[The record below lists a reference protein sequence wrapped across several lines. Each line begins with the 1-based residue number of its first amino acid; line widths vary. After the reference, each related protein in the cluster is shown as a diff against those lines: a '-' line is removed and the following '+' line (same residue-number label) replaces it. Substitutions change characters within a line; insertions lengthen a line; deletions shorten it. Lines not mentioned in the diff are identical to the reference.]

1 MDEMLKRGG
10 VPEQAVLAFEGV
22 RCRVYQWPQKM
33 YDGSTATFEKVVK
46 LPAATVVAVVED
58 KILVQEQEQPHRSP
72 FLCLAGGGADSW
84 DESLFETA
92 QRELREE
99 TGLESDDWQLFA
111 DMSRRDFQVFEHHLY
126 LARNCRKV
134 TEPRLDNGEKITTR
148 LVTPEEF
155 AKIIEDPQW
164 RHLDITAY
172 LNKSGNFDRL
182 ISLL

>member
-1 MDEMLKRGG
+1 
-10 VPEQAVLAFEGV
+10 
-22 RCRVYQWPQKM
+22 
-33 YDGSTATFEKVVK
+33 
-46 LPAATVVAVVED
+46 
-58 KILVQEQEQPHRSP
+58 
-72 FLCLAGGGADSW
+72 
-84 DESLFETA
+84 
-92 QRELREE
+92 
-99 TGLESDDWQLFA
+99 
-111 DMSRRDFQVFEHHLY
+111 MSRRDFQVFEHHLY